1 MAGDDLKTLHADRA
15 LELMMRD
22 SLEGMA
28 DFATMFGYRPWPGE
42 FEIISIESPAA
53 ECADDQ
59 VVWLKTG
66 TTH

>member
-1 MAGDDLKTLHADRA
+1 MPGDETKTLHADRA

-28 DFATMFGYRPWPGE
+28 DFATMFGYQPWPGE
-42 FEIISIESPAA
+42 FEIISIEPPAVDCVDA
-53 ECADDQ
+53 P

>member
-1 MAGDDLKTLHADRA
+1 MPGDDMKTLHADRA

-42 FEIISIESPAA
+42 FEIISIESPDA
-53 ECADDQ
+53 ECADLP